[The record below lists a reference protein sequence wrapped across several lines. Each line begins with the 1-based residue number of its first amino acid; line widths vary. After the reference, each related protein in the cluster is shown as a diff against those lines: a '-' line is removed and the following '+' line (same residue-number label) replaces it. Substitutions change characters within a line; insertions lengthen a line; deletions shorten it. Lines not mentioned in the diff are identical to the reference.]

1 MVLRASPSGE
11 KGEACEG
18 AVKAPAKSIFDP
30 LPRIPDGWACLHADP
45 PWRFKSNSLAKPGRN
60 ALRHHACL
68 SLSDIAS
75 LPVKDVAAR
84 DALAF
89 LWVTGPFLAVGAHV
103 PILEAWGFEPTAMA
117 FVWTK
122 TRADGSIFVG
132 PGLTT
137 RKSCEFVVIGKRGKP
152 RRLAADVREAI
163 LAPVHEHSRKPSEIY
178 ERIERYCAGPRLDLF
193 ARESRAGW
201 ITWGAES
208 TRFDQIPAPLLKQ
221 QRELA
226 L

>member
-1 MVLRASPSGE
+1 VKS
-11 KGEACEG
+11 EG
-18 AVKAPAKSIFDP
+18 AVNVLAKPEGESIFDP
-30 LPRIPDGWACLHADP
+30 LPTIAGGWACVHADP
-45 PWRFKSNSLAKPGRN
+45 PWRFKSNSLARPGRN
-60 ALRHHACL
+60 AVRHYACL
-68 SLSDIAS
+68 SLRDIAS

-89 LWVTGPFLAVGAHV
+89 LWVTGPFLAVGAHI

-122 TRADGSIFVG
+122 TRANGQLFVG

-163 LAPVHEHSRKPSEIY
+163 LAPVREHSRKPSEIY
-178 ERIERYCAGPRLDLF
+178 ERIERYCGGPRLDLF
-193 ARESRAGW
+193 GRETRPGW
-201 ITWGAES
+201 TAWGDQ
-208 TRFDQIPAPLLKQ
+208 TTKFDQTPAPSLKRQ
-221 QRELA
+221 WELG